1 MEVVCWLLGVFN
13 LGGLSEMELLM
24 EEEVDGGGVHAVQM
38 DLLIA
43 WQWVGELMWGRRI
56 SHGAAW
62 FVHVV
67 NARMD
72 RMWWVHEG

>member
-1 MEVVCWLLGVFN
+1 M
-13 LGGLSEMELLM
+13 
-24 EEEVDGGGVHAVQM
+24 HAVQM
-38 DLLIA
+38 DLLIDRV
-43 WQWVGELMWGRRI
+43 VGESRWGRWI
-56 SHGAAW
+56 LHGASW